1 MSAPP
6 FMQLYVADYISD
18 TLHLTTEQHGAYL
31 LILMSMWRS
40 DGRLPNDP
48 AKLARI
54 CRVSP
59 KRWPQV
65 WGEIASLFAADG
77 EFLTNERLTKELQ
90 KAVSISKER
99 KNSAS
104 LGGKA
109 KALKDKEARLANGT
123 DLLCHSQISD
133 TDIRKEV
140 VVEGARAEEKEAA
153 TAAVVDL
160 HAREKILKA
169 IGLGPDGTT
178 GPSSFIGGMG
188 DMAESE
194 KWNQTGLS
202 LDEQLRVISEVC
214 ERQRRRAPQWM
225 PRGFGYFTQAIAD
238 LAARKKAPIPAGD
251 PNGQYGGKMSDRD
264 RKMASYQRIKAS
276 HGG

>member
-1 MSAPP
+1 MNGLPYYKAYPRD
-6 FMQLYVADYISD
+6 FVEGTIGMDFELKAAYRLVLDLIYMQGGNLPDDARYISGLLGC
-18 TLHLTTEQHGAYL
+18 TLKKWSSL
-31 LILMSMWRS
+31 R
-40 DGRLPNDP
+40 
-48 AKLARI
+48 AKLVEMGKIEVR
-54 CRVSP
+54 
-59 KRWPQV
+59 
-65 WGEIASLFAADG
+65 G
-77 EFLTNERLTKELQ
+77 EFLANNRADKELETLGKLQ
-90 KAVSISKER
+90 EKQR
-99 KNSAS
+99 QNRTHPNKNKTLSTPRF
-104 LGGKA
+104 
-109 KALKDKEARLANGT
+109 DHTEPDT
-123 DLLCHSQISD
+123 D

-140 VVEGARAEEKEAA
+140 VVEGARAAEKEAA

-160 HAREKILKA
+160 SAREKILKA
-169 IGLGPDGTT
+169 IGLGLDGAT